1 MRKMYPIIALI
12 LILVLTVTL
21 LASCDDEQQPP
32 EDDVP
37 ANTTAS
43 NPVLNGKFIVA
54 KASCKGGD
62 NAKKMID
69 NSGMSGLETSSHLH
83 SSNARDMFL
92 QTGKEPMVFTFDEP
106 TALGNL
112 YIWNYNAEG
121 ALNSGIK
128 EAKIEYSYDGENWT
142 ALGKDG
148 LITLNRALESE
159 NETYGGNSA
168 NNVGEKRDPIAF
180 DGIVAKAVRITP
192 ISNYGEAADC
202 YGLSEVRF
210 FRHKIRPKNG
220 SLLPAIST
228 SPLAE
233 NLTGYGENIV
243 SGAALTKN
251 GETIT
256 AGNDPS
262 RMWCVN
268 SQEEAMSIIDLDGTY
283 PISALT
289 FWNYNDPNALNNGI
303 QELKIEYTVLEP
315 YTNNDDGSINYNS
328 GNWTTLGTYTL
339 QQGDGSAQL
348 APSLQID
355 LQDQDIHA
363 QHIRITAISN
373 YGGSG
378 FGLAGMTATCG
389 SGWAVEP
396 SRQWTGLFSSVGT
409 YPYQISGV
417 GGSYAQGW
425 LLADGIY
432 TLNLD
437 GGDMMGSLKTNDT
450 TLFVFSDTLMGNFN
464 NYSGTYGMYSFGMA
478 NRAMVNHSFAIL
490 QGSDPDPRNIQFYMH
505 TASGEGNIIP
515 IREWVQELI
524 KIDNKIYCFGMQ
536 FGDDWGADSWDLV
549 SFPFDKENSTVDFS
563 NAPTVVEN
571 IPIRTE
577 VDGYT
582 YDYSAAA
589 LDNTVSGG
597 ATPSPDGYIYI
608 YGIKGGW
615 LFKQAIVARVTPEEF
630 ADTSKWRYWNGS
642 DWVEDIKESAELASE
657 AVVSSEY
664 SVSYMTS
671 GLHEGKYVMNIT
683 RGSMS
688 SCLQMAFSDSLTGT
702 FDNFTSIYC
711 CDELYDYPAINGDT
725 GFYTYNAKAHPNLS
739 AEGELL
745 ISYNLNSANFDRNL
759 SHQYLHPHF
768 VTYFEID

>member
-1 MRKMYPIIALI
+1 MKKMYVSIAIVLI
-12 LILVLTVTL
+12 FTMCMMLF
-21 LASCDDEQQPP
+21 ASCADQTNTPP
-32 EDDVP
+32 TPIDPP
-37 ANTTAS
+37 ADTLAT

-54 KASCKGGD
+54 KASCKGGE
-62 NAKKMID
+62 NAKKMTN

-92 QTGKEPMVFTFDEP
+92 QTDKEPMVFTFEEP
-106 TALGNL
+106 MALGNI

-128 EAKIEYSYDGENWT
+128 EAKIEYSYDESNWV
-142 ALGKDG
+142 LHSNV
-148 LITLNRALESE
+148 TLNRSLEEE
-159 NETYGGNSA
+159 NETYGGNAS
-168 NNVGEKRDPIAF
+168 NNCIAF

-192 ISNYGEAADC
+192 ISNYGTEADG

-210 FRHKIRPKNG
+210 FRHKIRPEKG
-220 SLLPAIST
+220 DLLPMISS
-228 SPLAE
+228 SPLAME
-233 NLTGYGENIV
+233 TIGYGENITN
-243 SGAALTKN
+243 GAALNKN
-251 GETIT
+251 KT
-256 AGNDPS
+256 AGNEPS

-268 SQEEAMSIIDLDGTY
+268 TKEEAMAIIDLDGTY
-283 PISALT
+283 PISTLS

-315 YTNNDDGSINYNS
+315 YTSNDNGSINYNS
-328 GNWTTLGTYTL
+328 GNWTLLGTYTL

-355 LQDQDIHA
+355 LQGQDIHA

-373 YGGSG
+373 YGGNG
-378 FGLAGMTATCG
+378 YGLSAMTATCG

-396 SRQWTGLFSSVGT
+396 ARQWTGLFSSAGT
-409 YPYQISGV
+409 YPYQISGT

-425 LLADGIY
+425 LGADGIY
-432 TLNLD
+432 SLNLNGAD
-437 GGDMMGSLKTNDT
+437 QMGSLKTNDT

-478 NRAMVNHSFAIL
+478 NKAMVNHSFAVL
-490 QGSDPDPRNIQFYMH
+490 KGSDPDPRNIQFYMH

-515 IREWVQELI
+515 YRDWVQELI
-524 KIDNKIYCFGMQ
+524 KIEDKIYCFGMR

-549 SFPFDKENSTVDFS
+549 TLPFNKELSTVDFS
-563 NAPTVVEN
+563 NAPTVKES
-571 IPIRTE
+571 IPIRGE
-577 VDGYT
+577 KDGYT
-582 YDYSAAA
+582 YDFSAAA
-589 LDNTVSGG
+589 LDNTASGG

-630 ADTSKWRYWNGS
+630 PDATKWRYWNGT
-642 DWVEDIKESAELASE
+642 DWVEDLTECAELASE
-657 AVVSSEY
+657 AVISAEY

-671 GLHEGKYVMNIT
+671 GLHKGKYVMNIT
-683 RGSMS
+683 RGTMS
-688 SCLQMAFSDSLTGT
+688 TCLQMGFSDSLTGT

-711 CDELYDYPAINGDT
+711 CDELYDYAAINGDT
-725 GFYTYNAKAHPNLS
+725 GFYTYNSKAHPNLS